1 MKQIIINK
9 KIFESKSKTDDTFPL
24 KVKKNIL
31 AKRTSLGDNEIFPP
45 DDETE
50 FQYSLVKNEYIS
62 IKNEIQKKFSNEIDI
77 NDCDYISKQIGNL
90 LTKCKKIEEQNKET
104 LEKLCAE
111 IVNKLFNIPEG
122 VIELHCELVNNIDV
136 SKERMIPDKTDDF
149 EFNDVESAKK
159 LNKEIYKRRAIN
171 SLMAGISNI
180 YSSDIKQYVNEIYSI
195 DSRLPLLYEEI
206 LLLNNFLLYNL
217 VGENMSE
224 KYNAG
229 NVEVEIYTNNKQS
242 KIKSYGVIFP
252 VLLNET
258 IKGILELI
266 SSNGLPD
273 EKANA
278 EYVLKKSDF
287 KLAEE
292 WDIVFGIPMWRKIE
306 KNFNSDI
313 NEFIGAIFY
322 EISTMNI
329 DEFNN
334 FMRENLLSTKVSKK
348 IDKDIIEKIINNK
361 KYSDF
366 QKFSSIKNSEYDNFV
381 QYINDENSDY
391 LEYI

>member
-136 SKERMIPDKTDDF
+136 SKERIIPDKTDDF

-273 EKANA
+273 EKSNA

>member
-104 LEKLCAE
+104 LEKLCVK
-111 IVNKLFNIPEG
+111 IVNKLFDIPEG

-136 SKERMIPDKTDDF
+136 SKERIIPDKTDDF

>member
-136 SKERMIPDKTDDF
+136 SKERIIPDKTDDF

-273 EKANA
+273 EKVNA